1 MTHRLAGAEEIA
13 AQGLVDVVGE
23 SLPQTVGPSHARDAS
38 LLERRVKKSPRRFAA
53 QAPARVLLARE

>member
-1 MTHRLAGAEEIA
+1 MLENGTFGIKGTIRTGHDYVEPA
-13 AQGLVDVVGE
+13 
-23 SLPQTVGPSHARDAS
+23 SHARDAS